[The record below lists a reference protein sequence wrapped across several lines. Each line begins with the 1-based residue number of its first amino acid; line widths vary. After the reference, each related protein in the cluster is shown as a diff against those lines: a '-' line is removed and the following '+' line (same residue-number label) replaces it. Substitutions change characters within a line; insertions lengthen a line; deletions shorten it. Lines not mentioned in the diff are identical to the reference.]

1 MAGRARA
8 ARPLTAPRPLRAGGS
23 DLGVGQALA
32 LGATQGPA
40 ELLPI
45 SSSGHVAL
53 LPALLGW
60 SYAELDPDLRK
71 AFEVALHV
79 GGALGLVLAL
89 RRDLASELRLLTPQ
103 RAVRIAMTPVPAV
116 IAGLLLRDAIERRFG
131 SARSV
136 AMAQILAGGALWA
149 ADRRPEARTERGLR
163 HSDALA
169 VGLAQAAAL
178 VPGVSRAGATLTAGR
193 ALGLD
198 RRAAARLSRE
208 AALPVL
214 AGAAGLEAVRLRRRG
229 IPRALRPA
237 FAAGAGAAFA
247 SAIMAAPLAHSLGA
261 ARSYAGFGA
270 YRILLGSLAL
280 ERLRRMRA
288 ARAVASDSMRR

>member
-1 MAGRARA
+1 M
-8 ARPLTAPRPLRAGGS
+8 
-23 DLGVGQALA
+23 

-53 LPALLGW
+53 IPALLGW
-60 SYAELDPDLRK
+60 PYAELDPSLRK

-79 GGALGLVLAL
+79 GGAAGLVLAL
-89 RRDLASELRLLTPQ
+89 RRDILRELRFLTPG
-103 RAVRIAMTPVPAV
+103 RAARVALTPAPAV
-116 IAGLLLRDAIERRFG
+116 LAGLLLRDPIERRLG
-131 SARSV
+131 SPRSV
-136 AMAQILAGGALWA
+136 ALAQVAAGAALWA
-149 ADRRPEARTERGLR
+149 ADRRPESRGERHLR
-163 HSDALA
+163 PWDALA
-169 VGLAQAAAL
+169 VGVAQAAAL

-198 RRAAARLSRE
+198 RPAAARLSRE

-214 AGAAGLEAVRLRRRG
+214 AGAAALEAARLRHRS
-229 IPRALRPA
+229 IPRPLRPP

-247 SAIMAAPLAHSLGA
+247 SAVAAAPLAHALGS

-270 YRILLGSLAL
+270 YRVLLGGLAL
-280 ERLRRMRA
+280 ARLRRLGA
-288 ARAVASDSMRR
+288 AESDSMRR